1 MSEVRSSKLETGLSV
16 SNLREVRVCYAL
28 KEECRLDVDTLG
40 RFKDRF
46 QFLERVRVCL
56 PNEEERACHF
66 VPREVCFC
74 EFAFVCGLRF
84 PVHPFLMELLD
95 HFGITLGQLMP
106 NSWRIVVSCKG
117 IWLAT
122 MDGDMLK
129 VDELVYL
136 YRLKA
141 FKEYGYYE
149 LVP

>member
-28 KEECRLDVDTLG
+28 KEECRLDADTLG

-74 EFAFVCGLRF
+74 EFAFVCGLGRSRG
-84 PVHPFLMELLD
+84 PKDPCLLLPWTRT
-95 HFGITLGQLMP
+95 F
-106 NSWRIVVSCKG
+106 
-117 IWLAT
+117 
-122 MDGDMLK
+122 
-129 VDELVYL
+129 
-136 YRLKA
+136 RLC
-141 FKEYGYYE
+141 
-149 LVP
+149 PTQS